1 MYRQRNTHN
10 LSALT
15 TKIRHFQEK
24 VGINRM
30 NGTLNT
36 RSMIFTIY
44 GDYIRHYGSEIWIG
58 SLIKLLK
65 EFGHNEQAVRAAIS
79 RMNKQ
84 GWVEARKERNRSYYY
99 LTPRGIDRMEEAA
112 TRIFKLKKDKWDGKW
127 TMLTYSIPEE
137 KRAIRDELRKELVWS
152 GFGSIANS
160 CWISPNPLIKQVNK
174 LVEKYGISDY
184 VHIFL
189 TEYQGPHE
197 NIRLVQDCW
206 DISEINSQYKK
217 FIDIYQ
223 KKYDQAKIGIQTGSM
238 TPADCFVERT
248 KLVHEYRKFLFIDPG
263 LPEELLPKIWLG
275 NQADQLFSDYY
286 KELAV
291 PAGEFF
297 ESVFSEG
304 NHMHKKNKKYDIFQH
319 PLLIEE

>member
-1 MYRQRNTHN
+1 M
-10 LSALT
+10 
-15 TKIRHFQEK
+15 
-24 VGINRM
+24 
-30 NGTLNT
+30 NT

-84 GWVEARKERNRSYYY
+84 GWVEARKESNRSYYY

-112 TRIFKLKKDKWDGKW
+112 TRIFKLKQEKWDGKW

-160 CWISPNPLIKQVNK
+160 CWISPNRLMKQVK
-174 LVEKYGISDY
+174 TLVEKYEISNY

-206 DISEINSQYKK
+206 DIPAINSKYKK

-223 KKYDQAKIGIQTGSM
+223 KKYDLAKTGIQTGNM

-263 LPEELLPKIWLG
+263 LPEELLPEIWFG
-275 NQADQLFSDYY
+275 NQAAQLFSDYY
-286 KELAV
+286 KELVV

-304 NHMHKKNKKYDIFQH
+304 NHLYKKNKKYDIFQH
-319 PLLIEE
+319 PLLNEE